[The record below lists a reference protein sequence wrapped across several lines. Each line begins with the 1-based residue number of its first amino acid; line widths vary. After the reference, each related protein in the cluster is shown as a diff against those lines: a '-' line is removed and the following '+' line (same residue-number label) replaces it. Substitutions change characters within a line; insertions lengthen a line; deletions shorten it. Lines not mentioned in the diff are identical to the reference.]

1 MRQAQSKKK
10 SRARARKSEKTD
22 PDDRW
27 SYAGALDE
35 GHFGAR
41 ILDRDNLISG
51 DGLYGRI
58 TVNNLFGVFIFD
70 YDLPVETVRAGQ
82 IIHVKKPGSKMFRV
96 EDSCV
101 LPFGIGIRLRL
112 SYSSGSRVSL

>member
-1 MRQAQSKKK
+1 MRQVQSKKK

-27 SYAGALDE
+27 RYARALDE

-41 ILDRDNLISG
+41 ILDCDDLISG

-58 TVNNLFGVFIFD
+58 KVNTLFGVFIFD
-70 YDLPVETVRAGQ
+70 YDREELRTQVARFLRNEMKSPTVNKLY
-82 IIHVKKPGSKMFRV
+82 KKKTGAV
-96 EDSCV
+96 DSYNEEAFD
-101 LPFGIGIRLRL
+101 LLLKL
-112 SYSSGSRVSL
+112 SSS

>member
-27 SYAGALDE
+27 RYARALDE

-41 ILDRDNLISG
+41 ILDVDSSISS
-51 DGLYGRI
+51 DGRFQKI
-58 TVNNLFGVFIFD
+58 TVNTIFGVFLFD
-70 YDLPVETVRAGQ
+70 YDRQELRTQVARFLRKEMNNPAL
-82 IIHVKKPGSKMFRV
+82 KKLYKQNSQVLGSI
-96 EDSCV
+96 S
-101 LPFGIGIRLRL
+101 
-112 SYSSGSRVSL
+112 